1 MKRQPNP
8 DDPAYRDQS
17 TRRRLEEKKSK
28 TPGEQLEKEGGY
40 LDTGELDQ
48 EGKPLLS
55 EKVGPDDRIIE
66 GINEEKAKFGKRDE
80 AIKAAGKGKKNLT
93 DEDYLDRLKDAARIP
108 LNILNTIRSR
118 LETPRQVLTS
128 VFIPDPTD
136 FNEMSELLIDLKTAG
151 SYATK
156 AWRIHPVAGVGAGIL
171 GFNQRRIFGNTLE
184 RLATNIE
191 FLGDGTLAKKLLD
204 PSIDVPT
211 YFAVRRTNPESLSQ
225 RMETGYKEN
234 IDRIPKKN
242 RAPDAD
248 FTRSK
253 VDEFARV
260 TKHKIRKYVEK
271 YGGSA
276 VDLERIFKEYTT
288 KHHSALN
295 AKAWLNK
302 YWKDLNKGIGQG
314 GLKNARLKIVDGK
327 LKIVD
332 GRTKKTIEHPF
343 ELDHSKAKELMH
355 ELGLEG
361 ADMSDNL
368 NIVYSEWNR
377 AKNNIG
383 NPAIPDEI
391 AEAVGQSTT
400 LENFVRRRLDEP
412 FKLAGER
419 VPQRFKEAAKTQM
432 LDDAQNLK
440 PNEKLAD
447 VIEERLKVYDDL
459 SNFLVQ
465 VDDYIPAKVQR
476 SFDKARDLNPQEYLQ
491 DLKDRGIY
499 DRLTGPLKKLHDKLS
514 DDWINLER
522 GLRSRPTTKY
532 MQPGHDV

>member
-1 MKRQPNP
+1 MP
-8 DDPAYRDQS
+8 DHYADDIYSDINRKKQLEDAQENKEFDRDVEAYR
-17 TRRRLEEKKSK
+17 
-28 TPGEQLEKEGGY
+28 
-40 LDTGELDQ
+40 
-48 EGKPLLS
+48 
-55 EKVGPDDRIIE
+55 
-66 GINEEKAKFGKRDE
+66 
-80 AIKAAGKGKKNLT
+80 KGQKNLT
-93 DEDYLDRLKDAARIP
+93 DEERLERMKDITAKRKQLKDNLLSAITVTTNFATDTIEDAKEFKPWYDVPSNIGALGLRAIDSAIPTTLQELQAELVELKSSNAAYPALKLAKEIPIVKKGLGKLDEATINLRKNLLASIRGDRILP
-108 LNILNTIRSR
+108 
-118 LETPRQVLTS
+118 
-128 VFIPDPTD
+128 
-136 FNEMSELLIDLKTAG
+136 
-151 SYATK
+151 
-156 AWRIHPVAGVGAGIL
+156 
-171 GFNQRRIFGNTLE
+171 
-184 RLATNIE
+184 
-191 FLGDGTLAKKLLD
+191 DGTILK
-204 PSIDVPT
+204 SEQT
-211 YFAVRRTNPESLSQ
+211 E
-225 RMETGYKEN
+225 RMATGFKEN
-234 IDRIPKKN
+234 IDKIPKKN

-248 FTRSK
+248 FTRTK

-327 LKIVD
+327 LQIVD

-383 NPAIPDEI
+383 NPAIPDAI

-400 LENFVRRRLDEP
+400 LENFVRRRLDEA

-447 VIEERLKVYDDL
+447 VIEKRLKVYDDL

-465 VDDYIPAKVQR
+465 VDDYVPAKVQR

-532 MQPGHDV
+532 MKPGHDV